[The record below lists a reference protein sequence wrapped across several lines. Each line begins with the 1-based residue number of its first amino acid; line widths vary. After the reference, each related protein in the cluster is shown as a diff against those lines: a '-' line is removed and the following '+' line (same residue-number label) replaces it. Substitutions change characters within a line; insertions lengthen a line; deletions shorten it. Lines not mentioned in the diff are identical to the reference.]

1 MNTSDERMGI
11 WGPGV
16 WLARQ
21 SRLPVKLGMLAV
33 VLLIPLIVVIV
44 LLVQR
49 QSSELSVSV
58 TEIEGLAIVRP
69 VSGVITLVQ
78 KHRGLTNILLS
89 GNASVQAELDK
100 TRTDLIQASEGTH
113 SHQSEPFL

>member
-49 QSSELSVSV
+49 QSSELSR
-58 TEIEGLAIVRP
+58 TPPQPVRSP
-69 VSGVITLVQ
+69 PPSAL
-78 KHRGLTNILLS
+78 R
-89 GNASVQAELDK
+89 
-100 TRTDLIQASEGTH
+100 
-113 SHQSEPFL
+113 